1 MTNDLKFIHLR
12 VHTEYSLLE
21 GAVQVKTL
29 PDLCAKHSMPAVAVT
44 DTNNMF
50 GALEFATTAG
60 ANGIQPIHG
69 CQVDLVYDAESA
81 ASAPVV
87 LLAQNRE
94 GYGNLLKLNSCIYLK
109 RKEVSSLA
117 MDDLANHRS
126 GLICLTGGSEGPIG
140 RLALDRRTDEAGAV
154 LRKLGEIFDGGL
166 YVEIQRHPSPGMPF
180 AAIESEVESEMLSLA
195 YRGGFPLVATNDVHF
210 QSKEKFE
217 SHDALLCI
225 ADGAYVD
232 QTANRRKLTP
242 EHYFKS
248 QDEMAELFGDLPE
261 AVENTVEIARRC
273 SYCAEKRSPILPRFA
288 DNESE
293 ELRNQARSGL
303 EERLKVA
310 TLAADRQEY
319 ADRLNYE
326 LDVIEETGFAGYF
339 LIVADFIKWAK
350 RQGIPVGPG
359 RGSGAGSLVAYA
371 LTITDLDPLSFNL
384 LFERF
389 LNPERVSM
397 PDFDVD
403 FCQERRDEVIRYV
416 RSKYGAEKVA
426 HIITFGG
433 LLSRVAVRD
442 MGRVMRMPY
451 GEVDRLAKMIPRD
464 GAKNLS
470 IEQALMGEP
479 RLQEAANSDPAIR
492 RLFANARE
500 IEGLLRNAS
509 THAAG
514 VVIGD
519 RPLDELVPIY
529 KDPKSEMPA
538 TQFSMYWVEQAGL
551 VKFDLLGLKTLTV
564 IKNAVDLIAR
574 RGVKIDINNIP
585 LDDEKTFKIY
595 SSASTVA
602 VFQLESSGMKDTLRM
617 MKPTCIEDIVALVA
631 LYRPGPIANIPQY
644 CAVKNGK
651 EQRKSQHPSIDH
663 ILAETHGIMVYQEQV
678 MQIAQAM
685 AGYSLGGADLLRRA
699 IGKKKQAEMDAEQP
713 KFLAG
718 AERKGV
724 NAKDAQEVWQL
735 MAKFA
740 EYGFNKA
747 HAAAYAVV
755 SYQTAW
761 LKANHP
767 VEFMASV
774 MNCDS
779 SDAEKLS
786 NYSTELRR
794 MGIEL
799 VPPCINRSETG
810 FSVDGNKIFYGLGAL
825 KSVGREAANGAVAAC
840 KEKQFCDL
848 FDLASRVELKQFGKR
863 ALEMLV
869 CAGVFDSLD
878 KNRKRVHESLD
889 TLIGY
894 SESVFAERQS
904 EQLSLF
910 GDAEVALPLPKLPIV
925 DDWTEPERLEREFEA
940 LGFYLSGHPLDELG
954 PQLKRARVETY
965 LNLCERA
972 EGRKAAARLAGSVSK
987 VQMRVSEKNKTRY
1000 AFVELSDTSGVYEVM
1015 VFSEELEQS
1024 SGFLKVGARVLLD
1037 VETAAENGSTRL
1049 KVNRIRPLKL
1059 EEAKGPNGLKIYFNS
1074 DAAPASVR
1082 ALMDREKK
1090 SGRGGERGFLV
1101 FCPIADDL
1109 PSETMIE
1116 VPGEYFI
1123 GRKIRQAIGSLEGI
1137 AHVDTV

>member
-1 MTNDLKFIHLR
+1 MTNGPKFIHLR

-21 GAVQVKTL
+21 GAVHVKNL
-29 PDLCAKHSMPAVAVT
+29 PDLCAEHSMPAVAVT

-50 GALEFATTAG
+50 GALEFATVVSAT
-60 ANGIQPIHG
+60 GIQPIHG
-69 CQVDLVYDAESA
+69 CQVSLVYDAESA
-81 ASAPVV
+81 LSAPVV

-109 RKEVSSLA
+109 RGEVSSLTT
-117 MDDLANHRS
+117 DDLANHQS

-140 RLALDRRTDEAGAV
+140 KLSLDRRKGEAGV
-154 LRKLGEIFDGGL
+154 LLRTLAGIFDGRL
-166 YVEIQRHPSPGMPF
+166 YVEIQRHLSPGFPH
-180 AAIESEVESEMLSLA
+180 AAIESEVEPDMISLA
-195 YRGGFPLVATNDVHF
+195 YRDGLPLVATNDVYF

-232 QTANRRKLTP
+232 QSARRKLTP

-248 QDEMAELFGDLPE
+248 QDEMAELFRDLPE

-273 SYCAEKRSPILPRFA
+273 SYRAEKRSPILPRFA
-288 DNESE
+288 ENESE
-293 ELRNQARSGL
+293 ELCRQAHSGL
-303 EERLKVA
+303 EERLKVI
-310 TLAADRQEY
+310 TLAAERQEY
-319 ADRLNYE
+319 VNRLNYE
-326 LDVIEETGFAGYF
+326 LDVINKMGFAGYF

-350 RQGIPVGPG
+350 RKGIPVGPG
-359 RGSGAGSLVAYA
+359 RGSGAGSVAAYA
-371 LTITDLDPLSFNL
+371 LTITDLDPLRFNL

-403 FCQERRDEVIRYV
+403 FCQERRDEVISYV
-416 RSKYGAEKVA
+416 RGKYGAEKVA

-442 MGRVMRMPY
+442 MGRVMRVPY
-451 GEVDRLAKMIPRD
+451 SEVDRLAKLIPRD
-464 GAKNLS
+464 GAKNVS
-470 IEQALMGEP
+470 VEQALLGEP
-479 RLQEAANSDPAIR
+479 KLREAANSNPTIR
-492 RLFANARE
+492 RLFENAQE

-519 RPLDELVPIY
+519 VPLDELVPIY
-529 KDPKSEMPA
+529 KDPKSEIPA

-551 VKFDLLGLKTLTV
+551 VKFDFLGLKTLTV

-631 LYRPGPIANIPQY
+631 LYRPGPIENIPQY

-651 EQRKSQHPSIDH
+651 EKRKGQHASIDH
-663 ILAETHGIMVYQEQV
+663 IVAETHGIIIYQEQV

-685 AGYSLGGADLLRRA
+685 AGYTLAGADLLRRA
-699 IGKKKQAEMDAEQP
+699 IGKKNESEMNAEQP

-718 AERKGV
+718 AEKNGV
-724 NAKDAQEVWQL
+724 KAKDAKEVWQL
-735 MAKFA
+735 MARFA
-740 EYGFNKA
+740 NYGFNKA

-779 SDAEKLS
+779 GDAEKLS

-810 FSVDGNKIFYGLGAL
+810 FAVDGNKIFYGLGAL
-825 KSVGREAANGAVAAC
+825 KSVGREAASSAVASR
-840 KEKQFCDL
+840 KNKQFCDL

-869 CAGVFDSLD
+869 CAGAFDSLD
-878 KNRKRVHESLD
+878 KNRKRVLESLD

-910 GDAEVALPLPKLPIV
+910 GDAEVTLPLPKLPVV
-925 DDWTEPERLEREFEA
+925 DDWTESERLEREFEA
-940 LGFYLSGHPLDELG
+940 LGFYLSGHPLDEFG
-954 PQLKRARVETY
+954 PQLKGARVETH
-965 LNLCERA
+965 LELSERA
-972 EGRKAAARLAGSVSK
+972 ESKKAVAKLAGSVSK
-987 VQMRVSEKNKTRY
+987 VQMRISEKNKTRY
-1000 AFVELSDTSGVYEVM
+1000 AFVELSDSSGVYEVM
-1015 VFSEELEQS
+1015 MFSEELEQS
-1024 SGFLKVGARVLLD
+1024 SSFLKVGARVLLD
-1037 VETAAENGSTRL
+1037 VETAAENGSMRL
-1049 KVNRIRPLKL
+1049 KVNRIRPLKPEHL
-1059 EEAKGPNGLKIYFNS
+1059 KEVPKGLKIYFNS
-1074 DAAPASVR
+1074 DIAPASVR
-1082 ALMDREKK
+1082 VLMDREKK
-1090 SGRGGERGFLV
+1090 SGRPGERGFLV

>member
-1 MTNDLKFIHLR
+1 MTNDPKFIHLR

-21 GAVQVKTL
+21 GAVHVKTL
-29 PDLCAKHSMPAVAVT
+29 PDLCATHSMPAVAVT

-50 GALEFATTAG
+50 GALEFATVASAKG
-60 ANGIQPIHG
+60 VQPIHG
-69 CQVDLVYDAESA
+69 CQVNLVYDAESA

-109 RKEVSSLA
+109 QKEVSSLT

-140 RLALDRRTDEAGAV
+140 RLALDRRMDEAGVV
-154 LRKLGEIFDGGL
+154 LRKLGEIFDGRL
-166 YVEIQRHPSPGMPF
+166 YVEIQRHLSPGIPF
-180 AAIESEVESEMLSLA
+180 AAIESEVESKMISLA
-195 YRGGFPLVATNDVHF
+195 YGDGFPLVATNDVYF
-210 QSKEKFE
+210 QSKEKFD

-232 QTANRRKLTP
+232 QTDGRRTLTP

-261 AVENTVEIARRC
+261 AIENTVEIARRC

-288 DNESE
+288 ENESE
-293 ELRNQARSGL
+293 ELCNQARSGL
-303 EERLKVA
+303 EERLKVIS
-310 TLAADRQEY
+310 LAADKQEY
-319 ADRLNYE
+319 VDRLNYE
-326 LDVIEETGFAGYF
+326 LDVINEMGFAGYF

-359 RGSGAGSLVAYA
+359 RGSGAGSVVAYA
-371 LTITDLDPLSFNL
+371 LTITDLDPLRFNL

-416 RSKYGAEKVA
+416 RSKYGEEKVA

-442 MGRVMRMPY
+442 MGRVMRVPY

-464 GAKNLS
+464 GAKNVS
-470 IEQALMGEP
+470 VEQALLGEP
-479 RLQEAANSDPAIR
+479 KLQEAANSDPTIR

-529 KDPKSEMPA
+529 KDPKSEIPA

-551 VKFDLLGLKTLTV
+551 VKFDFLGLKTLTV

-585 LDDEKTFKIY
+585 LDDEKTFRIY

-631 LYRPGPIANIPQY
+631 LYRPGPIENIPQY

-651 EQRKSQHPSIDH
+651 ERRKSQHPSIDH
-663 ILAETHGIMVYQEQV
+663 IVAETHGIMVYQEQV

-685 AGYSLGGADLLRRA
+685 AGYTLGGADLLRRA
-699 IGKKKQAEMDAEQP
+699 IGKKKKSEMDAEQP

-718 AERKGV
+718 AEKNGV
-724 NAKDAQEVWQL
+724 KTKDAQEVWQL

-740 EYGFNKA
+740 EYGFPKA

-779 SDAEKLS
+779 GDAEKLS

-810 FSVDGNKIFYGLGAL
+810 FAVEGNKILYGLGAL
-825 KSVGREAANGAVAAC
+825 KSVGREAANGAVAAR
-840 KEKQFCDL
+840 KERQFRDL

-869 CAGVFDSLD
+869 CAGSLDSLD
-878 KNRKRVHESLD
+878 KNRKRVLESLD

-910 GDAEVALPLPKLPIV
+910 GDAEVTLPLPKLPV
-925 DDWTEPERLEREFEA
+925 VGDWTALERLERELEA
-940 LGFYLSGHPLDELG
+940 LGFYLSGHPLDEFG
-954 PQLKRARVETY
+954 PQLKQAKVETY

-972 EGRKAAARLAGSVSK
+972 ENKQATAKLAGSVSK
-987 VQMRVSEKNKTRY
+987 VQSRISGKGSRY
-1000 AFVELSDTSGVYEVM
+1000 AFVELSDATGVYEVT
-1015 VFSEELEQS
+1015 VFSDELEQS
-1024 SGFLKVGARVLLD
+1024 SSFLKVGARVLLD
-1037 VETAAENGSTRL
+1037 VETSAENGSVRL
-1049 KVNRIRPLKL
+1049 KTNRIRPLKL

-1074 DAAPASVR
+1074 DSAPASVR
-1082 ALMDREKK
+1082 ALMDREKR

-1123 GRKIRQAIGSLEGI
+1123 GRNIRQAIGSLEGI

>member
-1 MTNDLKFIHLR
+1 MTNDPKFIHLR

-21 GAVQVKTL
+21 GAVHVKTL
-29 PDLCAKHSMPAVAVT
+29 PDLCATHSMPAVAVT

-50 GALEFATTAG
+50 GALEFATVASAKG
-60 ANGIQPIHG
+60 VQPIHG
-69 CQVDLVYDAESA
+69 CQVNLVYDAESA

-109 RKEVSSLA
+109 QKEVSSLT

-140 RLALDRRTDEAGAV
+140 RLALDRRMDEAGVV
-154 LRKLGEIFDGGL
+154 LRKLGEIFDGRL
-166 YVEIQRHPSPGMPF
+166 YVEIQRHLSPGIPF
-180 AAIESEVESEMLSLA
+180 AAIESEVESKMISLA
-195 YRGGFPLVATNDVHF
+195 YGDGFPLVATNDVYF

-232 QTANRRKLTP
+232 QTDGRRTLTP

-261 AVENTVEIARRC
+261 AIENTVEIARRC

-288 DNESE
+288 ENESE
-293 ELRNQARSGL
+293 ELCNQARSGL
-303 EERLKVA
+303 EERLKVIS
-310 TLAADRQEY
+310 LAADKQEY
-319 ADRLNYE
+319 VDRLNYE
-326 LDVIEETGFAGYF
+326 LDVINEMGFAGYF

-359 RGSGAGSLVAYA
+359 RGSGAGSVVAYA
-371 LTITDLDPLSFNL
+371 LTITDLDPLRFNL

-416 RSKYGAEKVA
+416 RSKYGEEKVA

-442 MGRVMRMPY
+442 MGRVMRVPY

-464 GAKNLS
+464 GAKNVS
-470 IEQALMGEP
+470 VEQALLGEP
-479 RLQEAANSDPAIR
+479 KLQEAANSDPTIR

-529 KDPKSEMPA
+529 KDPKSEIPA

-551 VKFDLLGLKTLTV
+551 VKFDFLGLKTLTV

-585 LDDEKTFKIY
+585 LDDEKTFRIY

-631 LYRPGPIANIPQY
+631 LYRPGPIENIPQY

-651 EQRKSQHPSIDH
+651 ERRKSQHPSIDH
-663 ILAETHGIMVYQEQV
+663 IVAETHGIMVYQEQV

-685 AGYSLGGADLLRRA
+685 AGYTLGGADLLRRA
-699 IGKKKQAEMDAEQP
+699 IGKKKKSEMDAEQP

-718 AERKGV
+718 AEKNGV
-724 NAKDAQEVWQL
+724 KTKDAQEVWQL

-740 EYGFNKA
+740 EYGFPKA

-779 SDAEKLS
+779 GDAEKLS

-810 FSVDGNKIFYGLGAL
+810 FAVEGNKILYGLGAL
-825 KSVGREAANGAVAAC
+825 KSVGREAANGAVAAR
-840 KEKQFCDL
+840 KERQFRDL

-869 CAGVFDSLD
+869 CAGSLDSLD
-878 KNRKRVHESLD
+878 KNRKRVLESLD

-910 GDAEVALPLPKLPIV
+910 GDAEVTLPLPKLPV
-925 DDWTEPERLEREFEA
+925 VGDWTALERLERELEA
-940 LGFYLSGHPLDELG
+940 LGFYLSGHPLDEFG
-954 PQLKRARVETY
+954 PQLKQAKVETY

-972 EGRKAAARLAGSVSK
+972 ENKQATAKLAGSVSK
-987 VQMRVSEKNKTRY
+987 VQSRISGKGSRY
-1000 AFVELSDTSGVYEVM
+1000 AFVELSDATGVYEVT
-1015 VFSEELEQS
+1015 VFSDELEQS
-1024 SGFLKVGARVLLD
+1024 SSFLKVGARVLLD
-1037 VETAAENGSTRL
+1037 VETSAENGSVRL
-1049 KVNRIRPLKL
+1049 KTNRIRPLKL

-1074 DAAPASVR
+1074 DSAPASVR
-1082 ALMDREKK
+1082 ALMDREKR

-1109 PSETMIE
+1109 PSETTIE
-1116 VPGEYFI
+1116 VPGDYFV
-1123 GRKIRQAIGSLEGI
+1123 GRKIRQAIGSLEGV

>member
-1 MTNDLKFIHLR
+1 MTNDPKFIHLR

-21 GAVQVKTL
+21 GAVHVKTL
-29 PDLCAKHSMPAVAVT
+29 PDLCATHSMPAVAVT

-50 GALEFATTAG
+50 GALEFATVASAKG
-60 ANGIQPIHG
+60 VQPIHG
-69 CQVDLVYDAESA
+69 CQVNLVYDAESA

-109 RKEVSSLA
+109 QKEISSLA

-140 RLALDRRTDEAGAV
+140 RLALDRRMDEAGVV
-154 LRKLGEIFDGGL
+154 LRKLGEIFDGRL
-166 YVEIQRHPSPGMPF
+166 YVEIQRHLSPGIPF
-180 AAIESEVESEMLSLA
+180 AAIESEVESKMISLA
-195 YRGGFPLVATNDVHF
+195 YGDGFPLVATNDVYF

-232 QTANRRKLTP
+232 QTDGRRTLTP

-261 AVENTVEIARRC
+261 AIENTVEIARRC

-288 DNESE
+288 ENESE
-293 ELRNQARSGL
+293 ELCNQARSGL
-303 EERLKVA
+303 EERLKVI
-310 TLAADRQEY
+310 TLAADKQEY
-319 ADRLNYE
+319 VDRLNYE
-326 LDVIEETGFAGYF
+326 LDVINEMGFAGYF

-359 RGSGAGSLVAYA
+359 RGSGAGSVVAYA
-371 LTITDLDPLSFNL
+371 LTITDLDPLRFNL

-416 RSKYGAEKVA
+416 RSKYGEEKVA

-442 MGRVMRMPY
+442 MGRVMRVPY

-464 GAKNLS
+464 GAKNVS
-470 IEQALMGEP
+470 VEQALLGEP
-479 RLQEAANSDPAIR
+479 KLQEAANSDPTIR

-529 KDPKSEMPA
+529 KDPKSEIPA

-551 VKFDLLGLKTLTV
+551 VKFDFLGLKTLTV

-585 LDDEKTFKIY
+585 LDEEKTFRIY

-631 LYRPGPIANIPQY
+631 LYRPGPIENIPQY

-651 EQRKSQHPSIDH
+651 EKRKSQHPSIDH
-663 ILAETHGIMVYQEQV
+663 IVAETHGIMVYQEQV

-685 AGYSLGGADLLRRA
+685 AGYTLGGADLLRRA
-699 IGKKKQAEMDAEQP
+699 IGKKKKSEMDAEQP

-718 AERKGV
+718 AEKNGV
-724 NAKDAQEVWQL
+724 KTKDAQEVWQL

-740 EYGFNKA
+740 EYGFPKA

-779 SDAEKLS
+779 GDAEKLS

-810 FSVDGNKIFYGLGAL
+810 FAVEGNKILYGLGAL
-825 KSVGREAANGAVAAC
+825 KSVGREAANGAVAAR
-840 KEKQFCDL
+840 KERQFRDL
-848 FDLASRVELKQFGKR
+848 FDLASQVELKQFGKR

-869 CAGVFDSLD
+869 CAGSLDSLD
-878 KNRKRVHESLD
+878 KNRKRVLESLD

-910 GDAEVALPLPKLPIV
+910 GDAEVTLPLPKLPV
-925 DDWTEPERLEREFEA
+925 VGDWTALERLERELEA
-940 LGFYLSGHPLDELG
+940 LGFYLSGHPLDEFG
-954 PQLKRARVETY
+954 PQLKQAKVETY

-972 EGRKAAARLAGSVSK
+972 ENKQATAKLAGSVSK
-987 VQMRVSEKNKTRY
+987 VQSRISGKGSRY
-1000 AFVELSDTSGVYEVM
+1000 AFVELSDATGVYEVT
-1015 VFSEELEQS
+1015 VFSDELEQS
-1024 SGFLKVGARVLLD
+1024 SSFLKVGARVLLD
-1037 VETAAENGSTRL
+1037 VETSAENGSVRL
-1049 KVNRIRPLKL
+1049 KTNRIRPLKL

-1074 DAAPASVR
+1074 DSAPASVR
-1082 ALMDREKK
+1082 ALMDREKR

-1123 GRKIRQAIGSLEGI
+1123 GRNIRQAIGSLEGI

>member
-1 MTNDLKFIHLR
+1 MTNDPKFIHLR

-21 GAVQVKTL
+21 GAVHVKTL

-50 GALEFATTAG
+50 GALEFATIASAKG
-60 ANGIQPIHG
+60 VQPIHG
-69 CQVDLVYDAESA
+69 CQVNLVYDAESA

-109 RKEVSSLA
+109 QKEVSSLT

-126 GLICLTGGSEGPIG
+126 GLICLTGGSEGLIG
-140 RLALDRRTDEAGAV
+140 RLALDRRMDEAGVV
-154 LRKLGEIFDGGL
+154 LRKLGEIFDGRL
-166 YVEIQRHPSPGMPF
+166 YVEIQRHLSPGIPF
-180 AAIESEVESEMLSLA
+180 AAIESEVESKMISLA
-195 YRGGFPLVATNDVHF
+195 YGDGFPLVATNDVHF

-232 QTANRRKLTP
+232 QTDGRRTLTP

-261 AVENTVEIARRC
+261 AIENTVEIARRC

-288 DNESE
+288 ENESE
-293 ELRNQARSGL
+293 ELCNQARSGL
-303 EERLKVA
+303 EERLKA
-310 TLAADRQEY
+310 ITLAADKQEY
-319 ADRLNYE
+319 VDRLNYE
-326 LDVIEETGFAGYF
+326 LDVINEMGFAGYF

-359 RGSGAGSLVAYA
+359 RGSGAGSVVAYA
-371 LTITDLDPLSFNL
+371 LTITDLDPLRFNL

-416 RSKYGAEKVA
+416 RSKYGEEKVA

-442 MGRVMRMPY
+442 MGRVMRVPY
-451 GEVDRLAKMIPRD
+451 GEVDRLAKMIPRE
-464 GAKNLS
+464 GAKNAS
-470 IEQALMGEP
+470 VEQALLGEP
-479 RLQEAANSDPAIR
+479 KLQEAANSDPTIR

-529 KDPKSEMPA
+529 KDPKSEIPA

-551 VKFDLLGLKTLTV
+551 VKFDFLGLKTLTV

-631 LYRPGPIANIPQY
+631 LYRPGPIENIPQY

-651 EQRKSQHPSIDH
+651 EKRKSQHPSIDH
-663 ILAETHGIMVYQEQV
+663 IVAETHGIMVYQEQV

-685 AGYSLGGADLLRRA
+685 AGYTLGGADLLRRA
-699 IGKKKQAEMDAEQP
+699 IGKKKKSEMDAEQP

-718 AERKGV
+718 AEKNGV
-724 NAKDAQEVWQL
+724 KTKDAQEVWQL

-740 EYGFNKA
+740 EYGFPKA

-779 SDAEKLS
+779 GDAEKLS

-810 FSVDGNKIFYGLGAL
+810 FAVEGNKILYGLGAL
-825 KSVGREAANGAVAAC
+825 KSVGREAANGAVAAR
-840 KEKQFCDL
+840 KERQFRDL

-869 CAGVFDSLD
+869 CAGSLDSLD
-878 KNRKRVHESLD
+878 KNRKRVLESLD

-910 GDAEVALPLPKLPIV
+910 GDAEVTLPLPKLPV
-925 DDWTEPERLEREFEA
+925 VGDWTALERLERELEA
-940 LGFYLSGHPLDELG
+940 LGFYLSGHPLDEFG
-954 PQLKRARVETY
+954 PQLKQAKVETY

-972 EGRKAAARLAGSVSK
+972 ENKQATAKLAGSVSK
-987 VQMRVSEKNKTRY
+987 VQSRISGKGSRY
-1000 AFVELSDTSGVYEVM
+1000 AFVELSDATGVYEVT
-1015 VFSEELEQS
+1015 VFSDELEQS
-1024 SGFLKVGARVLLD
+1024 SSFLKVGARVLLD
-1037 VETAAENGSTRL
+1037 VETSAENGSMRL
-1049 KVNRIRPLKL
+1049 KTNRIRPLKL

-1082 ALMDREKK
+1082 ALMDREKR

-1109 PSETMIE
+1109 PSETTIE
-1116 VPGEYFI
+1116 VPGDYFV
-1123 GRKIRQAIGSLEGI
+1123 GRKIRQAIGSLEGV

>member
-1 MTNDLKFIHLR
+1 MTNDPKFIHLH

-21 GAVQVKTL
+21 GAVHVKTL
-29 PDLCAKHSMPAVAVT
+29 PDLCAEHSMPAVAVT

-50 GALEFATTAG
+50 GALEFATVAS
-60 ANGIQPIHG
+60 AKGIQPIHG
-69 CQVDLVYDAESA
+69 CQVNLIYDAESA
-81 ASAPVV
+81 SSAPVV

-94 GYGNLLKLNSCIYLK
+94 GYGNLLKLNSRIYLK
-109 RKEVSSLA
+109 DKEVSNLN
-117 MDDLANHRS
+117 MDDLANHQS
-126 GLICLTGGSEGPIG
+126 GVICLTGGSEGPIG
-140 RLALDRRTDEAGAV
+140 RLTLDRRMGEVGI
-154 LRKLGEIFDGGL
+154 LLEKLAEIFDSRL
-166 YVEIQRHPSPGMPF
+166 YVEIQRHLSPGFPF
-180 AAIESEVESEMLSLA
+180 AAIESEVESEMISLA
-195 YRGGFPLVATNDVHF
+195 YRSRLPLVATNDVHF

-217 SHDALLCI
+217 SHDAFLCI
-225 ADGAYVD
+225 AEGAYVD
-232 QTANRRKLTP
+232 QTAGRRTLTP

-248 QDEMAELFGDLPE
+248 QDEMVELFKDLPE
-261 AVENTVEIARRC
+261 ALENTVEIARRC

-288 DNESE
+288 ESESE
-293 ELRNQARSGL
+293 ELCNQARSGL
-303 EERLKVA
+303 EERLKVI
-310 TLAADRQEY
+310 TLAAEKQDY
-319 ADRLNYE
+319 VDRLNYE
-326 LDVIEETGFAGYF
+326 LDVINKVGFAGYF

-371 LTITDLDPLSFNL
+371 LTITDLDPLRFNL

-397 PDFDVD
+397 PDFDID
-403 FCQERRDEVIRYV
+403 FCQERRDEVIKYV
-416 RSKYGAEKVA
+416 RSKYGEERVA

-442 MGRVMRMPY
+442 MGRVMRVPY
-451 GEVDRLAKMIPRD
+451 GEVDRLAKMIPRE
-464 GAKNLS
+464 GAKNVP
-470 IEQALMGEP
+470 IKQALLGEP
-479 RLQEAANSDPAIR
+479 KLQEAANSDSTIR
-492 RLFANARE
+492 RLFENAQE

-519 RPLDELVPIY
+519 RPLDKLVPMY
-529 KDPKSEMPA
+529 KDPKSEIPA

-551 VKFDLLGLKTLTV
+551 VKFDFLGLKTLTV

-574 RGVKIDINNIP
+574 RGVEIDINNIP
-585 LDDEKTFKIY
+585 LNDEKTFDIY

-631 LYRPGPIANIPQY
+631 LYRPGPIKNIPQY

-651 EQRKSQHPSIDH
+651 EKRKSQHSSIDH
-663 ILAETHGIMVYQEQV
+663 IVAETHGIMVYQEQV

-685 AGYSLGGADLLRRA
+685 AGYTLGGADLLRRA
-699 IGKKKQAEMDAEQP
+699 IGKKKKSEMDAEQP

-718 AERKGV
+718 AEKNGV
-724 NAKDAQEVWQL
+724 KTEDAQEVWQL

-747 HAAAYAVV
+747 HAAAYAFV

-761 LKANHP
+761 LKAHHP
-767 VEFMASV
+767 LEFMTSV

-779 SDAEKLS
+779 GDAEKLS
-786 NYSTELRR
+786 NYSIELRR

-799 VPPCINRSETG
+799 VPPCINHSETG
-810 FSVDGNKIFYGLGAL
+810 FAVDGNKILYGLGAL
-825 KSVGREAANGAVAAC
+825 KSVGREAANGATAVR
-840 KEKQFCDL
+840 KGKQFCDL
-848 FDLASRVELKQFGKR
+848 FDFASRVELKQFGKR

-869 CAGVFDSLD
+869 CAGAFDSLD
-878 KNRKRVHESLD
+878 KNRRRVLESLD

-910 GDAEVALPLPKLPIV
+910 GDAEVTLPLPQLPIV
-925 DDWTEPERLEREFEA
+925 DDWTALERLDREFEA
-940 LGFYLSGHPLDELG
+940 LGFYLSRHPLDEFG
-954 PQLKRARVETY
+954 PQLKRAKVETY
-965 LNLCERA
+965 LNFCKRA
-972 EGRKAAARLAGSVSK
+972 ENKPAAAKLAGSVSK
-987 VQMRVSEKNKTRY
+987 VQTRISGRGSRY
-1000 AFVELSDTSGVYEVM
+1000 AFVELSDATGVYEVT
-1015 VFSEELEQS
+1015 VFSDDLER
-1024 SGFLKVGARVLLD
+1024 SGSFLKVGARVLLD
-1037 VETAAENGSTRL
+1037 VETDAENGSMRL

-1059 EEAKGPNGLKIYFNS
+1059 ETAKGPKGLKIFFNTE
-1074 DAAPASVR
+1074 AAPSSVR
-1082 ALMDREKK
+1082 SLMDREKK

-1101 FCPIADDL
+1101 FCPMADDL
-1109 PSETMIE
+1109 PSETTIE
-1116 VPGEYFI
+1116 VPGDYFI
-1123 GRKIRQAIGSLEGI
+1123 GHKIRQAIGSLEGV